1 MMCFM
6 DIEFSSKS
14 VGKLLTT
21 GKFDTRISEFN
32 IVFTQTLVIVWLL
45 NSGLFNLLS
54 VIYADEF
61 IN

>member
-1 MMCFM
+1 M

-32 IVFTQTLVIVWLL
+32 IVFTQTLVIV
-45 NSGLFNLLS
+45 
-54 VIYADEF
+54 
-61 IN
+61 